1 MLETC
6 KRGKHSFIKIQS
18 TCIGQG
24 EERVVRWCQYCG
36 AIVVDLDVD
45 GRTYP
50 GYFAECLL
58 PGLLRKRKENNHE

>member
-6 KRGKHSFIKIQS
+6 KRGKHSFIKVQS

-24 EERVVRWCQYCG
+24 EEKVVRWCQYCG

-58 PGLLRKRKENNHE
+58 PGLLRKRKEIDHE